1 MVNVNNVDDLIAIV
15 SVIRPGAAN
24 NLKKEQFAL
33 RAQGLEPVDYV
44 HPSLE
49 RALRST
55 YGVVAYEEHI
65 LQICQDFAGLS
76 AGRADILRRALVK
89 CQQEKIIEIGREF
102 VAAAQATGRTP
113 DEIKAVW
120 TLVCGFQGYAFCR
133 AHSTAYGVEA
143 YEAAWLKRHH
153 PAEFLAAS

>member
-1 MVNVNNVDDLIAIV
+1 NNLDDLIAIV

-33 RAQGLEPVDYV
+33 RAQGLEPVVYV

-49 RALRST
+49 SALRST
-55 YGVVAYEEHI
+55 YGVVAHEEHI

-89 CQQEKIIEIGREF
+89 CQQVKIIEIGREF
-102 VAAAQATGRTP
+102 VAAALETGRTP

-120 TLVCGFQGYAFCR
+120 ALVCGFQGYAFCR

-143 YEAAWLKRHH
+143 YEA
-153 PAEFLAAS
+153 

>member
-1 MVNVNNVDDLIAIV
+1 MIAAGEARGVHHIESPAMCTLERMVNVNNVDDLIAIV

-33 RAQGLEPVDYV
+33 RAQGLEAVDYV

-76 AGRADILRRALVK
+76 AGRADIDRKSV
-89 CQQEKIIEIGREF
+89 
-102 VAAAQATGRTP
+102 V
-113 DEIKAVW
+113 
-120 TLVCGFQGYAFCR
+120 
-133 AHSTAYGVEA
+133 
-143 YEAAWLKRHH
+143 
-153 PAEFLAAS
+153 